1 MPASIYT
8 ILILGQFIYMHYDLS
23 MNNGNFKVRNII
35 IFYTGLWMSNLYIK
49 MHYMFIIQ
57 IVLSTLVLHI

>member
-8 ILILGQFIYMHYDLS
+8 ILISVQFIDMRYDLS

-35 IFYTGLWMSNLYIK
+35 FFYIGLWMSNLYIK

>member
-8 ILILGQFIYMHYDLS
+8 ILISGQFIDMRYDLS

>member
-8 ILILGQFIYMHYDLS
+8 ILISGQFIDMRYDLS

-57 IVLSTLVLHI
+57 IILSTLVLHI